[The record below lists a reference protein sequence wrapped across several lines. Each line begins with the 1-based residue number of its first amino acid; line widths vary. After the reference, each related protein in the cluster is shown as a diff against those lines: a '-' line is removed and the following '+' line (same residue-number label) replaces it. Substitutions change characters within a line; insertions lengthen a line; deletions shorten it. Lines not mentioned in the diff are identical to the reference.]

1 METIVE
7 LSNEALEAIGGY
19 VRRNLGAWIR
29 EVAPRMVS
37 DRELL
42 ERMVRV
48 EEELK
53 NQRQLM
59 QQGFA
64 AIERRFGDMNHRFE
78 DVNQRFE
85 DINTRF
91 EDINQRFDDINT
103 RFEDVN
109 SRFDDVNK
117 RFEDMNK
124 RFDDMHRSSTR
135 WFTVLT
141 VMVALI
147 GLSGIVLPL
156 LP

>member
-19 VRRNLGAWIR
+19 VRRNLGAWMQ
-29 EVAPRMVS
+29 EVSPRMVT

-64 AIERRFGDMNHRFE
+64 AVERRFGDINH
-78 DVNQRFE
+78 
-85 DINTRF
+85 
-91 EDINQRFDDINT
+91 

-117 RFEDMNK
+117 RFEDMNR

-147 GLSGIVLPL
+147 GLSGIVVPL

>member
-19 VRRNLGAWIR
+19 VRRNLGAWMQ
-29 EVAPRMVS
+29 EVAPRMVP

-53 NQRQLM
+53 NQRELM

-78 DVNQRFE
+78 DV
-85 DINTRF
+85 
-91 EDINQRFDDINT
+91 NQRFDDINT

-117 RFEDMNK
+117 RFEDMNR

>member
-1 METIVE
+1 MGNAME
-7 LSNEALEAIGGY
+7 LSQDALETIGGY
-19 VRRNLGAWIR
+19 VRRNLGAWMQ
-29 EVAPRMVS
+29 EVAPRMVT

-53 NQRQLM
+53 YQRELM

-64 AIERRFGDMNHRFE
+64 AVDR
-78 DVNQRFE
+78 
-85 DINTRF
+85 
-91 EDINQRFDDINT
+91 
-103 RFEDVN
+103 
-109 SRFDDVNK
+109 
-117 RFEDMNK
+117 RFEDMQRN
-124 RFDDMHRSSTR
+124 STR

-141 VMVALI
+141 VMVGLI

>member
-1 METIVE
+1 MCPRNRGWRCSVETIVE

-19 VRRNLGAWIR
+19 VRRNLGAWMQ

-64 AIERRFGDMNHRFE
+64 AIERRFGDMNHWFE
-78 DVNQRFE
+78 
-85 DINTRF
+85 
-91 EDINQRFDDINT
+91 DINT

-124 RFDDMHRSSTR
+124 RCDDMHRSSTR

-147 GLSGIVLPL
+147 GLSGIVVPL

>member
-1 METIVE
+1 MENVVE
-7 LSNEALEAIGGY
+7 LSNDALETIGGY
-19 VRRNLGAWIR
+19 VRRNLGAWMQ
-29 EVAPRMVS
+29 EVAPRMGT

-53 NQRQLM
+53 HQRELM

-64 AIERRFGDMNHRFE
+64 AVDK
-78 DVNQRFE
+78 
-85 DINTRF
+85 
-91 EDINQRFDDINT
+91 

-109 SRFDDVNK
+109 SRFDDVNT

-147 GLSGIVLPL
+147 GLSGIVVPL